1 MPRSGGSSKTAAGE
15 NATGQQGS
23 LAVAHHLISEWAS
36 CELSEIRKN
45 WHHSASP
52 GYRDWEPPRDPDT
65 RLQRQTFTRNY
76 AEIQLT
82 GWVIFT
88 LKERS
93 RVAIRRRYIEGE
105 RVGHHAMRMALGE
118 FMRKYET
125 WRFVWRPL
133 DPL

>member
-1 MPRSGGSSKTAAGE
+1 MPGSRGSGKAASGKG
-15 NATGQQGS
+15 AAQRAGS

-45 WHHSASP
+45 WHHPSSP

-93 RVAIRRRYIEGE
+93 RIAIRRRYIDGDK
-105 RVGHHAMRMALGE
+105 VGHHAMRMALDE
-118 FMRKYET
+118 FMRNYES

-133 DPL
+133 DHL